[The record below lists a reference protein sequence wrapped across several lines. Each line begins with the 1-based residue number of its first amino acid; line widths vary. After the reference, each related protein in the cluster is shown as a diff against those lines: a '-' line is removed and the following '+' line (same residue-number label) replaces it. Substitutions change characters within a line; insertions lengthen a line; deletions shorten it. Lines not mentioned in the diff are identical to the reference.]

1 MVASKRNRVLA
12 GMMLAI
18 GFAALRSAPAAEVAA
33 VLRAPD
39 FKLSDQYGQSLSIQ
53 YPRESACVLI
63 FADQRGSSQVE
74 GWVRPL
80 YSRYQGRVTISGV
93 AELSSVPSALRTMI
107 QGIFKKTIQF
117 PVMLDWTGRVS
128 RQHEYRGKAA
138 AVVIVDPQGLI
149 LHRETGNAN
158 PARTA
163 PAAPFAR
170 AIRPKNRTTLS
181 PSQGASGRAEGVLRA
196 KAKNRIQLTPNQP
209 AKFAAG
215 AP

>member
-149 LHRETGNAN
+149 LHRETGKAAVEALERCYEVLDGLVRTEDET
-158 PARTA
+158 PPTA
-163 PAAPFAR
+163 PQDGPAVEQAQR
-170 AIRPKNRTTLS
+170 QSRQN
-181 PSQGASGRAEGVLRA
+181 GAGGAVRQSDQA
-196 KAKNRIQLTPNQP
+196 KK
-209 AKFAAG
+209 
-215 AP
+215 